1 MLQRLRQITPLMFA
15 AVRNSSATTFE
26 TASDEPLV
34 VLKATTR
41 TGLLYW
47 PSEQIGDHGFK
58 IGIVN
63 VSR

>member
-1 MLQRLRQITPLMFA
+1 
-15 AVRNSSATTFE
+15 
-26 TASDEPLV
+26 LV

-47 PSEQIGDHGFK
+47 PSEQIGDHGLK

-63 VSR
+63 VGLAPGEAYVGPK